1 MHRKVCACAC
11 GHACALIHRVSC
23 MHLRAHTYTRTPSH
37 TQRDHRHNTHTQIHR
52 LTRQRARL
60 TVYDIC
66 CSGSRT
72 LTSVPTHTGQGGS
85 ASTKHE
91 SAACIHGWTCALR
104 ARACMPLSM
113 HACTWP
119 VRTHTRTCTCI
130 RTRIARPACT
140 YPRQDLRTPSRSTRR
155 KSMSR
160 CARPARSRHRRR
172 T

>member
-1 MHRKVCACAC
+1 MCIWACVRTHTQSLV
-11 GHACALIHRVSC
+11 HALTCTHLHTHAL
-23 MHLRAHTYTRTPSH
+23 AHTERP
-37 TQRDHRHNTHTQIHR
+37 THTQIHR

-72 LTSVPTHTGQGGS
+72 LTSVTTHTGQGGS

-113 HACTWP
+113 HVCAWP
-119 VRTHTRTCTCI
+119 VRTHTRTRTCI

-160 CARPARSRHRRR
+160 CARPALSRHRRR